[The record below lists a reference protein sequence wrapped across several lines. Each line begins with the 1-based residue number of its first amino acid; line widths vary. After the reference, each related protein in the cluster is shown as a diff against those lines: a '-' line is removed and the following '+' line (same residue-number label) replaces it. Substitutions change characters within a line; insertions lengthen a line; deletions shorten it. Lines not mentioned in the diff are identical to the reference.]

1 MKILV
6 TGGAGFIG
14 TNFIYYQLE
23 KHPEDQIICI
33 DKLTYA
39 GNLINL
45 DNAMN
50 SDQFDFI
57 EGDIADVEKVDEV
70 FAHYHPDIVVNFA
83 AESHVDRSILDPGL
97 FIRTNVIGT
106 QVLMDACRK
115 YGITRYHQIST
126 DEVYGDLPLDKPELL
141 FTEDNSIHTSTPYAA
156 SKAAADLL
164 VMSYYKT
171 YNLPVSISRS
181 SNNFGPY
188 QHPEKLIPKMISR
201 AKAGEVLPVHGTGSH
216 VRDWIYVQDHCS
228 AIDVI
233 IRKGLSGK
241 IYNVGANN
249 EKNTLE
255 VVKTILNHLN
265 QTEDLITFVED
276 RPGND
281 LRYGI
286 DSSKLKTE
294 LSWQAETNFNDGI
307 GKTIDWYIN
316 NFEWLKKIVEKDEKS
331 NN

>member
-14 TNFIYYQLE
+14 TNFIYYQLD
-23 KHPEDQIICI
+23 KHPEDNIICI

-57 EGDIADVEKVDEV
+57 EGDITDEQKIDEI
-70 FAHYHPDIVVNFA
+70 FKKYHFDIVVNFA
-83 AESHVDRSILDPGL
+83 AESHVDRSIVDPSL
-97 FIRTNVIGT
+97 FIKTNVMGPQI
-106 QVLMDACRK
+106 LMDACRK
-115 YGITRYHQIST
+115 YGIKRYHQVST

-141 FTEDNSIHTSTPYAA
+141 FDEDCPLHTSTPYAA
-156 SKAAADLL
+156 SKASADLL

-171 YNLPVSISRS
+171 FNLPVSISRC
-181 SNNFGPY
+181 SNNYGPY
-188 QHPEKLIPKMISR
+188 QFPEKLIPKMISK
-201 AKAGEVLPVHGTGSH
+201 AKRGELLTIHGTGKH
-216 VRDWIYVQDHCS
+216 VRDWIYVKDHCT

-233 IRKGLSGK
+233 IRKGNSGK
-241 IYNVGANN
+241 IYNVGSNN
-249 EKNTLE
+249 EKTTLE
-255 VVKTILNHLN
+255 IVRTILKHM
-265 QTEDLITFVED
+265 EKSEELITYVED

-286 DSSKLKTE
+286 NASKIKAE
-294 LSWQAETNFNDGI
+294 LDWQAETSFKDGMES
-307 GKTIDWYIN
+307 TINWYIN
-316 NFEWLKKIVEKDEKS
+316 NIEWLEKVEQK
-331 NN
+331 NNIK